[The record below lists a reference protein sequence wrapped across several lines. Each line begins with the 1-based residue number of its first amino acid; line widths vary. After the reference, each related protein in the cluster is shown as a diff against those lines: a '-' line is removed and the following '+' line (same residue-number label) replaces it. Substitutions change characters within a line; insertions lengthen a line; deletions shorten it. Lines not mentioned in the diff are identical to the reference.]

1 MYLWL
6 EKDSHHKRTD
16 MKISIVGTGKIAD
29 EVMQMLHK
37 DFAGKI
43 EVTGVFARPQS
54 EEKARELCKRTGH
67 PDAVVYT
74 DYEQMLQE
82 CPADMVYI
90 ANANHVHYQYA
101 LRALETKH
109 HTIVEKPITTSR
121 VEIEMLYDAAIQWG
135 VFCLPAF
142 SLLYMPLYEKI
153 YEILPQLGPVH
164 MVQANYAQY
173 SSRYDR
179 YLKGDIAPVFDP
191 EQAGGALMDLNIYNL
206 CFVIGLFGQPRTMH
220 YLANRGYNGVDV
232 SGTLALHYPG
242 FVATLSAAKD
252 CDGHNFGCIQG
263 EKGYIEI
270 EGSVSVMARM
280 KLCLRGQEPVIYEAE
295 AGRHRLSY
303 EFEQFRRIIDNPGE
317 CRINIPLVSRVAQ
330 IISMSLER
338 MNALT

>member
-1 MYLWL
+1 
-6 EKDSHHKRTD
+6 
-16 MKISIVGTGKIAD
+16 MKISIVGTGKIAN
-29 EVMQMLHK
+29 EVMQMLHD

-54 EEKARELCKRTGH
+54 EEKAKEMCLRTGH
-67 PDAVVYT
+67 PEAVVYT
-74 DYEQMLQE
+74 DYEQMLEE

-90 ANANHVHYQYA
+90 ANANHVHYKYA
-101 LRALETKH
+101 RRALETKH

-121 VEIEMLYDAAIQWG
+121 VDTEMLYDMAIQRG

-153 YEILPQLGPVH
+153 YELLPQLGPVH
-164 MVQANYAQY
+164 MVQANYSQY

-179 YLKGDIAPVFDP
+179 YLKGDVAPAFDP

-206 CFVIGLFGQPRTMH
+206 CFVIGLFGQPRTVH

-232 SGTLALHYPG
+232 GGTLTLHYPG
-242 FVATLSAAKD
+242 FVASLSAAKD

-280 KLCLRGQEPVIYEAE
+280 RLCLRGQEPVVFEADPK
-295 AGRHRLSY
+295 RHRLSY
-303 EFEQFRRIIDNPGE
+303 EFEQFRRVIDAPGE

-330 IISMSLER
+330 IISISLQHMES
-338 MNALT
+338 LT

>member
-6 EKDSHHKRTD
+6 EKHSHHKRTD

-191 EQAGGALMDLNIYNL
+191 EQAGGALLDLNIYNL
-206 CFVIGLFGQPRTMH
+206 CFVIGLFGPPRTMH
-220 YLANRGYNGVDV
+220 
-232 SGTLALHYPG
+232 
-242 FVATLSAAKD
+242 
-252 CDGHNFGCIQG
+252 
-263 EKGYIEI
+263 
-270 EGSVSVMARM
+270 
-280 KLCLRGQEPVIYEAE
+280 
-295 AGRHRLSY
+295 
-303 EFEQFRRIIDNPGE
+303 
-317 CRINIPLVSRVAQ
+317 
-330 IISMSLER
+330 
-338 MNALT
+338 